1 MCEIFT
7 QKNILCIFIFKHQ
20 IFKKVFLFT
29 DTWLK
34 ENKAKKEFFE
44 IKKEFSKTKK
54 YFSKIKKKGN
64 RLGCLFIFII
74 QMIVLLV

>member
-34 ENKAKKEFFE
+34 ENKAKKEKNKTLVCQN
-44 IKKEFSKTKK
+44 ISKTHER
-54 YFSKIKKKGN
+54 FSLI
-64 RLGCLFIFII
+64 
-74 QMIVLLV
+74 